1 MKKKLIITCLFT
13 DCFAAACI
21 CAQPAPPPHRPG
33 SSNSPQ
39 ILAPKHPP
47 VHHHHPPRRPLPP
60 PPPPRSRVRVHI
72 SRPVVVYRSTSRVY
86 RDPPPVRRDLPISQ
100 VQYEYVYDVDYECP
114 VKGTVKAIDPES
126 GTLVIDSDGDTLIV
140 AASAS
145 TKIFRDNDDP
155 NYNNRTPRGVIS
167 IGIGDIH
174 MGDFVGVK
182 VTDKGDVTLSA
193 AIVHVFDLGR

>member
-1 MKKKLIITCLFT
+1 MKKKLIIVLLIT
-13 DCFAAACI
+13 CFAAAYI
-21 CAQPAPPPHRPG
+21 CAQPAPHHHGPKPSPN
-33 SSNSPQ
+33 SSQ
-39 ILAPKHPP
+39 LLTPKHPP
-47 VHHHHPPRRPLPP
+47 VHHPSVHHHHPPRRPLPP
-60 PPPPRSRVRVHI
+60 PRVHVHI
-72 SRPVVVYRSTSRVY
+72 SRPVTVYRSSSRVY
-86 RDPPPVRRDLPISQ
+86 RDPPPVRRDLPVGKI
-100 VQYEYVYDVDYECP
+100 VEYEYVYDCDYECP

-140 AASAS
+140 SASAS

-174 MGDFVGVK
+174 RGDFVGVK

-193 AIVHVFDLGR
+193 AIVHVFDLR